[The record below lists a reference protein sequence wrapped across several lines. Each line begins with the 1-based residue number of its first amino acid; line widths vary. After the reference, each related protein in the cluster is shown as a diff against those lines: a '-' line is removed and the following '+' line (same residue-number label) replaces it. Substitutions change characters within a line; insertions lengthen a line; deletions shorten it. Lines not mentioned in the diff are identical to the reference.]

1 MRKFYFI
8 LLLFPFFG
16 FSQNACKKCSIFS
29 ANNNWSKLI
38 LCISDEIK
46 KTENIN
52 DYMCRV
58 QCFGAIFQKT
68 DSITLEI
75 NSIKKYY
82 SKKDI
87 LMLSIDDLDRIIQ
100 KDSLFANGIPFK
112 QRQHIKKLLN
122 EY

>member
-16 FSQNACKKCSIFS
+16 FPQNACKKCSIFS

-75 NSIKKYY
+75 NSSKKYY

-112 QRQHIKKLLN
+112 QRQHIEKLLN

>member
-29 ANNNWSKLI
+29 ENNNLSKLI

-75 NSIKKYY
+75 NSSKKYY

-112 QRQHIKKLLN
+112 QRQHIEKLLN

>member
-1 MRKFYFI
+1 MKKLYFI
-8 LLLFPFFG
+8 ILLFPFFG
-16 FSQNACKKCSIFS
+16 HSQNACKKCSNFS

-38 LCISDEIK
+38 LCVSDEIN

-75 NSIKKYY
+75 NSSKKYY

-112 QRQHIKKLLN
+112 QRQHIEKLLN

>member
-75 NSIKKYY
+75 NSSKKYY

>member
-75 NSIKKYY
+75 NSSKKYY

-112 QRQHIKKLLN
+112 QRQHIEKLLN

>member
-75 NSIKKYY
+75 NISKKYY

-112 QRQHIKKLLN
+112 QRQHIEKLLN

>member
-1 MRKFYFI
+1 MKKLYFI

-16 FSQNACKKCSIFS
+16 FSQNACKKCSNFS
-29 ANNNWSKLI
+29 TNNNWSKLI

-68 DSITLEI
+68 DSILF
-75 NSIKKYY
+75 SLDSSKKYY
-82 SKKDI
+82 SKKDVLI
-87 LMLSIDDLDRIIQ
+87 LTVNDLNVIIQ

-112 QRQHIKKLLN
+112 QLQHIEKLLN